1 MPHSARKLPADLQAA
16 MLKPDKPGPSIG
28 KRRTKKAPKIP
39 AWCPLP
45 VTAWWDGRDSA
56 AYQDALDRYCI
67 ETLEVSDPERRI
79 MVYFD
84 SATCSLCK
92 NLPLRG
98 GYTVCRHK
106 ARRGGATPPACRA
119 APPPTSAALASS
131 CSIVLQYSTRYTII

>member
-1 MPHSARKLPADLQAA
+1 MPHTARKLPADLQVA
-16 MLKPDKPGPSIG
+16 MLRPDKPGRRGVG

-56 AYQDALDRYCI
+56 AYQDALDHYCI
-67 ETLEVSDPERRI
+67 ETLEVSDPEWRI

-92 NLPLRG
+92 
-98 GYTVCRHK
+98 
-106 ARRGGATPPACRA
+106 
-119 APPPTSAALASS
+119 
-131 CSIVLQYSTRYTII
+131 